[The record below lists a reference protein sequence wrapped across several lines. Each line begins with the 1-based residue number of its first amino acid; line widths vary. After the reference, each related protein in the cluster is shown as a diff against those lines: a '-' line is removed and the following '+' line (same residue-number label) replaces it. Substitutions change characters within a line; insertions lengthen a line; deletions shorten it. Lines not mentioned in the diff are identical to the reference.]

1 MIGDAAMDWRSAF
14 MIIRDILKG
23 LDVLHK
29 ENLVYSFINLENIEI
44 F

>member
-1 MIGDAAMDWRSAF
+1 MIGDSAMDWRSAF
-14 MIIRDILKG
+14 MVIREVLRG
-23 LDVLHK
+23 LGALHK